1 MAAELFDRDQYL
13 HGGRPQ
19 LSHQLGGLQQGA
31 QRHQHRA
38 DACQRHGDLHPLH
51 AIRHDQTDPGPLAD
65 AGSDECGRH
74 GAGGVVELGVADP
87 GLGVDDHRLVT
98 VLLCA
103 NPDQLVDRCHASNI
117 FCSAVRSTLPL
128 ESTGIS
134 ERRTAANRLGIL

>member
-1 MAAELFDRDQYL
+1 MQRRKFGDFQYVGKIVVIAMAAELFDRDQYL

-103 NPDQLVDRCHASNI
+103 NPDQLVDGVTH
-117 FCSAVRSTLPL
+117 
-128 ESTGIS
+128 
-134 ERRTAANRLGIL
+134 RTSSVAW